1 VCERILRSP
10 TSILK
15 SPVFLLLEELC
26 KILMNNPPNHHRDET
41 EILAIE
47 RDIMAAIRS
56 KDVATLAPLLADDFL
71 YRTHFGAEADK
82 AAFLES
88 IASFPVEILSLHGEE
103 LKVNVYGDT
112 AVLTGVQLAEARPPE
127 GKTEESAVAF
137 TDVFRRRDGR
147 WLMVMAYGVELP
159 SESETVSN

>member
-1 VCERILRSP
+1 MINP
-10 TSILK
+10 TIPDADDTK
-15 SPVFLLLEELC
+15 V
-26 KILMNNPPNHHRDET
+26 
-41 EILAIE
+41 LAIE
-47 RDIMAAIRS
+47 REIMAAIRG

-88 IASFPVEILSLHGEE
+88 IASFPIEILSLRGEE

-112 AVLTGVQLAEARPPE
+112 AVLTGIQIAEARPPE
-127 GKTEESAVAF
+127 GETEESAVAF
-137 TDVFRRRDGR
+137 TDVFLRRNGQ
-147 WLMVMAYGVELP
+147 WLMVLAYGVELP